1 MTPYWQDDRLTLY
14 HGDAMELLPMLKA
27 DAIITDPPYNET
39 SLDWDRWPDGWPA
52 VASGAA
58 ASMWC
63 FGSLRM
69 FMERTSEF
77 ASWKLSQDVIWEK
90 HNGTNPFNDRFRRVH
105 EVAAHFYRGD
115 WAEVYKSPQFT
126 NDATARTVRRKARP
140 PQWGDIGAASYA
152 SDDGGPRLAGS
163 VIYARSCHG
172 TAIHPT
178 QKPEAIIAPLMEYSV
193 PAGGLVLDCFAGSG
207 VVLLAARKTGRRA
220 IGIEKGEER
229 CAAIVERLSQVEMAL
244 GESCI

>member
-1 MTPYWQDDRLTLY
+1 MTPYWQDDRLQLY
-14 HGDAMELLPMLKA
+14 HGDAVELLHYLTA

-39 SLDWDRWPDGWPA
+39 SLEWDRWPAGWLDA
-52 VASGAA
+52 ATHAA

-69 FMERTSEF
+69 FMERAAEF
-77 ASWKLSQDVIWEK
+77 APWKLSHDVIWEK
-90 HNGTNPFNDRFRRVH
+90 HNGSNPFNDRFRRVH
-105 EVAAHFYRGD
+105 EVAAHFYLGD
-115 WAEVYKSPQFT
+115 WDGTYKAPQFT

-152 SDDGGPRLAGS
+152 SDDGGPRLMSS

-172 TAIHPT
+172 SAIHPT

-207 VVLLAARKTGRRA
+207 VTLLAARKTGRRA
-220 IGIEKGEER
+220 IGVEKSEAR
-229 CAAIVERLSQVEMAL
+229 CAAIVERLSQMELIA
-244 GESCI
+244 

>member
-1 MTPYWQDDRLTLY
+1 
-14 HGDAMELLPMLKA
+14 
-27 DAIITDPPYNET
+27 
-39 SLDWDRWPDGWPA
+39 
-52 VASGAA
+52 
-58 ASMWC
+58 
-63 FGSLRM
+63 
-69 FMERTSEF
+69 
-77 ASWKLSQDVIWEK
+77 
-90 HNGTNPFNDRFRRVH
+90 VH

>member
-14 HGDAMELLPMLKA
+14 CGDALELLPQLKA
-27 DAIITDPPYNET
+27 DAIITDPPYGET
-39 SLDWDRWPDGWPA
+39 SLEWDQWPA
-52 VASGAA
+52 SWPAA
-58 ASMWC
+58 ASEAASSMWC

-69 FMERTSEF
+69 FMERAREMTC
-77 ASWKLSQDVIWEK
+77 WKLSQDIIWEK
-90 HNGTNPFNDRFRRVH
+90 HNGSNPFNDRFRRVH

-115 WAEVYKSPQFT
+115 WQEVYKAPQFT
-126 NDATARTVRRKARP
+126 NDATARTVRRKKRP
-140 PQWGDIGAASYA
+140 PQWGDIGSASYS
-152 SDDGGPRLAGS
+152 SDDGGPRLMGS

-172 TAIHPT
+172 SAIHPT

-193 PAGGLVLDCFAGSG
+193 PPGGLVLDCFAGSG

-220 IGIEKGEER
+220 IGVEKSAER
-229 CAAIVERLSQVEMAL
+229 CEAIVERLSQAELAL